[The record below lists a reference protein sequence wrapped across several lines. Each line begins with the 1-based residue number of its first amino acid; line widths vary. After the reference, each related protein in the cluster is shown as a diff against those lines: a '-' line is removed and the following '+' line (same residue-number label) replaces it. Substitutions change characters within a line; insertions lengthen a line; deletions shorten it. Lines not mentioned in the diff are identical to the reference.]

1 MRYGRGVRFE
11 LHGGLSSS
19 GRSGL
24 LAGVSA
30 GTGRC
35 LSRGPFTLSSPFE
48 DKQKG
53 RGSRMGFRG
62 PEGAGLIMDQ
72 TGSLQGSSP
81 RKAHIMWCC
90 VVVCCWVPA
99 PVAAKP

>member
-1 MRYGRGVRFE
+1 MRFE

-19 GRSGL
+19 GRFRPVDRGF
-24 LAGVSA
+24 GWYRVW
-30 GTGRC
+30 
-35 LSRGPFTLSSPFE
+35 LSRGVLVSSSPFE

-53 RGSRMGFRG
+53 RGSRVGFRG

-81 RKAHIMWCC
+81 RKAHILWWC
-90 VVVCCWVPA
+90 VVVCWVPA